1 MTFIKFK
8 IKNQV
13 CAQKEHK
20 HKLILFFLFFFFTEN
35 EDERSIWKTVGYM
48 FHVIR
53 FKS

>member
-20 HKLILFFLFFFFTEN
+20 HKLILFFLFFSTEN
-35 EDERSIWKTVGYM
+35 EDVRSI
-48 FHVIR
+48 
-53 FKS
+53 